1 MDRLNQ
7 LYNDKATLELFKEFF
22 VGVLEEETIKRVFA
36 KDNIDGIAEARKLLD
51 KVFARLD
58 EIYKVEKKRVQ
69 PNSK

>member
-1 MDRLNQ
+1 MDRLNL
-7 LYNDKATLELFKEFF
+7 LYNDKATLELFKEFY

-36 KDNIDGIAEARKLLD
+36 NESIEGISEARKLLD

-58 EIYKVEKKRVQ
+58 EIYKIEKKRVQ

>member
-1 MDRLNQ
+1 MDKLNH

-36 KDNIDGIAEARKLLD
+36 KEDVTGIAEARKLID
-51 KVFARLD
+51 KVYARLD
-58 EIYKVEKKRVQ
+58 EIYKVEVKRVQ